1 MALYHSEK
9 FSLKGLLIKK
19 FLSWLRFFNVLINV
33 SLVNYTCLFTFPP
46 ESYALKWNFKNKNGI
61 NGRGDNIRDVN
72 KFLEDDKVDGRV
84 ATNSTEQR
92 NLYPK
97 I

>member
-1 MALYHSEK
+1 MEEE
-9 FSLKGLLIKK
+9 I
-19 FLSWLRFFNVLINV
+19 I
-33 SLVNYTCLFTFPP
+33 
-46 ESYALKWNFKNKNGI
+46 
-61 NGRGDNIRDVN
+61 IRDVN

-97 I
+97 IQPAEGDIKQK